1 MSSGREPDDTDP
13 AVAETETP
21 AEAAPGGAEAAA
33 QGRGPRSIR
42 PGDVLGRYEI
52 GDELGEGGMA
62 TVFRARDRELRRD
75 VAVKVLFPHLARRA
89 EVVRRF
95 QREARAAAGLEHPN
109 ILRIYDVGGGEP
121 ASDPSARGELDPP
134 YIVMELIR
142 GRTLLQ
148 EIEQRGPLLAELV
161 ACIGALLADA
171 LAAAHAA
178 GIIHRDIK
186 PSNVLLAQGGR
197 LLLADFGV
205 ARLETEDSLVT
216 RTGALLGTPAYMS
229 PEQASGDT
237 ATARSDLYSLGATLY
252 QLSTG
257 HLPYSGSPAKVMA
270 AIATGQLVAPVRR
283 RASVGPELSAAIEHM
298 MATELDARPP
308 SAAAVAAELRR
319 IAADGGLGDPAEELA
334 AYGADPEGFLRA
346 RTPSVVGA
354 IQRAAARAIE
364 QERLP
369 RALALADR
377 ASALAPDDPAVAALV
392 ERVTE
397 GGRSRSRRRA
407 LALAGAGIVLAGG
420 AAAGTIA
427 IVGGG
432 AGEPAPG
439 AAVDPAAAGGELDAA
454 AGADADAGVA
464 LVGADPDA
472 AGVASAIGAVAPDA
486 PVLRDAAPGAG
497 LARRQRA
504 AAAANAITP
513 PPDAAAAAVV
523 IATAPADATPAA
535 VLPAIDAAPA
545 LATLQIKND
554 TWCNLT
560 IDGDDHGRITRTKAV
575 RLPPGRHVVRC
586 EQPSTALRWRR
597 EIDLSPGQVLVIEEA
612 MIPDVDLVV
621 ATPGDRVTIDGA
633 PATRGATV
641 RLKPGQHRVIVLR
654 GDKELMAGWVT
665 VPRTRTCRLR
675 DADGKLVCDP

>member
-13 AVAETETP
+13 AIAENESGQK
-21 AEAAPGGAEAAA
+21 PG
-33 QGRGPRSIR
+33 QGRAPRPIR

-95 QREARAAAGLEHPN
+95 HREARAAAGLEHAN
-109 ILRIYDVGGGEP
+109 ILRIYDVGGNEP
-121 ASDPSARGELDPP
+121 SSDPGARGELDPP

-148 EIEQRGPLLAELV
+148 EAEQRGPILAELV

-229 PEQASGDT
+229 PEQATGDT
-237 ATARSDLYSLGATLY
+237 ATAKSDLYSLGATLY

-257 HLPYSGSPAKVMA
+257 HLPYSGGPAKVMS

-283 RASVGPELSAAIEHM
+283 SATVGPDLSRAIEQLM
-298 MATELDARPP
+298 EAEAGARPA

-319 IAADGGLGDPAEELA
+319 IAAEGGLGDPAEELA
-334 AYGADPEGFLRA
+334 AYGADPEAFLRA
-346 RTPSVVGA
+346 RTPRVVGA
-354 IQRAAARAIE
+354 AVKAAARAIE
-364 QERLP
+364 EERLP

-377 ASALAPDDPAVAALV
+377 ASALAPADPEVAALV
-392 ERVTE
+392 QTVTE
-397 GGRSRSRRRA
+397 GGRAKRRRRA
-407 LALAGAGIVLAGG
+407 LALAGAGLALAGG
-420 AAAGTIA
+420 AAVGVRALA
-427 IVGGG
+427 GGG
-432 AGEPAPG
+432 ADAAEPV
-439 AAVDPAAAGGELDAA
+439 AAVADAAAAADGSAGAPPEAAIAAIATDAAAVADDAAGSAQAVVRAAAAAGGVGRRPRDAA
-454 AGADADAGVA
+454 IGPAAS
-464 LVGADPDA
+464 PDA
-472 AGVASAIGAVAPDA
+472 AGVAAVPALDAAEAA
-486 PVLRDAAPGAG
+486 PV
-497 LARRQRA
+497 
-504 AAAANAITP
+504 P
-513 PPDAAAAAVV
+513 P
-523 IATAPADATPAA
+523 
-535 VLPAIDAAPA
+535 LDAAPA
-545 LATLQIKND
+545 LGTLQIRND

-560 IDGDDHGRITRTKAV
+560 INDDDHGRITQTRTV
-575 RLPPGRHVVRC
+575 RLPAGHYVVRC

-597 EIDLSPGQVLVIEEA
+597 EVDLPAGQVVSIEES
-612 MIPDVDLVV
+612 MIAAVEVVV
-621 ATPGDRVTIDGA
+621 ATSGDRVTIDGA
-633 PATRGATV
+633 PAARGGTL

-654 GDKELMAGWVT
+654 GDKELMAGWVA
-665 VPRTRTCRLR
+665 VPRTQACRLH
-675 DADGKLVCDP
+675 DVDGRLVCDP